1 MDIRSAFFAPWSDAP
16 DMKLGEYARTLD
28 KCQRAAKKIEGENM

>member
-1 MDIRSAFFAPWSDAP
+1 MDIRAAFFAPWSNAP

-28 KCQRAAKKIEGENM
+28 KCQCAAKKVEGENM